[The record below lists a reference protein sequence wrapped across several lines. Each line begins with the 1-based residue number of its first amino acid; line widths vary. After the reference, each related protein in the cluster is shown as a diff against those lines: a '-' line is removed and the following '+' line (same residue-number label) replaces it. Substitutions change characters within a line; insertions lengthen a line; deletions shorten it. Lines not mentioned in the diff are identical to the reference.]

1 LFGQKHSIGNTH
13 NGHYFFFSKLIAAAI
28 IVSVVAGY
36 RALLESNPSTPT
48 IYTG

>member
-1 LFGQKHSIGNTH
+1 LFP
-13 NGHYFFFSKLIAAAI
+13 KLIAAAI

-36 RALLESNPSTPT
+36 RAMLESIPSTVT